1 MTKPILARI
10 SLLHLVVL
18 AATAILVSEAAAFY
32 ALEAWNMDTRRSL
45 PIGLQ
50 IWLLG
55 VLLPTFLASVFFVK
69 EHMAARWVLAG
80 FVCSHLWLTVVEVTD
95 AFPVQGGLV
104 SLGHIVFWSPAIY
117 ALYRYRSEIKL
128 PSAYG
133 IWACMMSFVFA
144 VSMIFDI
151 RDAAIWIGAQIT

>member
-1 MTKPILARI
+1 MTKPISARI

-18 AATAILVSEAAAFY
+18 AATAIPVSEAAASY
-32 ALEAWNMDTRRSL
+32 ALEAWNMDTRRGL

-80 FVCSHLWLTVVEVTD
+80 FFCSHLWLTVVEVTD
-95 AFPVQGGLV
+95 AFAVQGGLV

-151 RDAAIWIGAQIT
+151 RDAAIWISAQIA